1 MKRISTRFPQFV
13 PVSLLTRKAGFTALA
28 LAAPLMAMT
37 AAFALAGTVPSSN
50 LEGSTTATA
59 SVTEAVSTDA
69 SMHDQTS
76 TEADASG
83 TSTTQPTAQI
93 TTGATATTGATVTP
107 TTAQEGTAEA
117 RDAHTNGHGCDDVLF
132 SAAATPG
139 PGGPV
144 GCTVGN
150 SGPHRQN
157 GLAHGAN
164 SATATATATGTA
176 SASPSASPS
185 PDATV
190 QGPHANGKGCDD
202 VLFAAGR
209 TPAPGGPIGC
219 TVGNSGGHRQNG
231 LHGNVAA
238 TASPSAAA
246 AGSTSTTPVMDSTT
260 TGRGHGPANGH
271 GKH

>member
-1 MKRISTRFPQFV
+1 MKRITIRFLQFV
-13 PVSLLTRKAGFTALA
+13 PARLLTRKAGFAALA

-37 AAFALAGTVPSSN
+37 AAFALAGTLPASN
-50 LEGSTTATA
+50 PQGTTSTATIA
-59 SVTEAVSTDA
+59 GAVSTQELA
-69 SMHDQTS
+69 REQS
-76 TEADASG
+76 TTEVDSRNSSA
-83 TSTTQPTAQI
+83 TQPTEQAMSG
-93 TTGATATTGATVTP
+93 TTNATVTP
-107 TTAQEGTAEA
+107 TPPLDGTAQAQA
-117 RDAHTNGHGCDDVLF
+117 AHANGHGCDDVLF
-132 SAAATPG
+132 AATATPG

-157 GLAHGAN
+157 GLDHGAK
-164 SATATATATGTA
+164 SATATVTA

-185 PDATV
+185 PGATA
-190 QGPHANGKGCDD
+190 QDPHANGKGCDD

-231 LHGNVAA
+231 LHGHVAA

-246 AGSTSTTPVMDSTT
+246 AGSTSTTSVMDSST
-260 TGRGHGPANGH
+260 TGNGHGPANGH